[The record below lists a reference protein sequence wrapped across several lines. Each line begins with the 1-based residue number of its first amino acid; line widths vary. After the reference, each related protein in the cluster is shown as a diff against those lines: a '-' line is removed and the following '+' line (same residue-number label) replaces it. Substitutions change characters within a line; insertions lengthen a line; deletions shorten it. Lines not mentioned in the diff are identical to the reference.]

1 MIEKNKNKV
10 KLVIKNFPLPMHR
23 FARKA
28 AAAALAAESMGKF
41 WEFHEALYENNNELN
56 IEKVREIAAG
66 MGLDPDVFEKEM
78 NSEKI
83 QNRIDKDIMDAEKA
97 EVRGTPTVFINGRL
111 LRDRS
116 LEGFQEM
123 IDAQLKKKK

>member
-1 MIEKNKNKV
+1 
-10 KLVIKNFPLPMHR
+10 MHR